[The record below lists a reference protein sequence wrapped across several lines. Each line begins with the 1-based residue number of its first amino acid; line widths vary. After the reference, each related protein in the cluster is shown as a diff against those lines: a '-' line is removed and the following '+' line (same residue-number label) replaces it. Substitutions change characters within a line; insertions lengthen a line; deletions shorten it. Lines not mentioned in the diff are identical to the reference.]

1 MTVSRQSEVQTDSL
15 PISALQHY
23 VFCPRQFAL
32 IHIERLWAE
41 NRLTAEGQL
50 LHQRSDSG
58 KKSRRRGVNTST
70 SVPLRCTTL
79 RIHGVADVVEF
90 HDGKTQS
97 VVPVEYKRGKP
108 KRHQAD
114 EVQLCAQALCLE
126 SMLNKRIDSG
136 ILYYAE
142 NRRRSEVNF
151 DDKLRTLTEKA
162 IHECWA
168 LIDNLKTPTIPYDT
182 KRCKACSLK
191 ELCQPHTTGKARSA
205 QSWFWE
211 QLTYT
216 DATSS

>member
-1 MTVSRQSEVQTDSL
+1 MTVAGQSEVQTDSL

-58 KKSRRRGVNTST
+58 KKALRRGVSTST
-70 SVPLRCTTL
+70 SVPLRCASL

-90 HDGKTQS
+90 YDDATQAA
-97 VVPVEYKRGKP
+97 VPVEYKRGKP

-126 SMLNKRIDSG
+126 SMLNQRIEAG
-136 ILYYAE
+136 ALYYAE
-142 NRRRSEVNF
+142 TRRRKEISF
-151 DDKLRTLTEKA
+151 DEALRALTAET
-162 IHECWA
+162 IHQCWK
-168 LIDNLKTPTIPYDT
+168 LIDNLRTPTVSYDT

-191 ELCQPHTTGKARSA
+191 ELCQPRTTGKVRCAK
-205 QSWFWE
+205 SWFWD
-211 QLTYT
+211 QVK
-216 DATSS
+216 